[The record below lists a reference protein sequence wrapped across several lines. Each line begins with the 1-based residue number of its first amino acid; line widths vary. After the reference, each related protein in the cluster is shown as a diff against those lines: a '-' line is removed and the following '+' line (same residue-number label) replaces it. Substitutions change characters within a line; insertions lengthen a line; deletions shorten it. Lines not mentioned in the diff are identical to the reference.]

1 MSRHYCVVNTIWF
14 HGVLAPLDVVRWT
27 NDEQAALDMRR
38 ALHTAPLIVFEV
50 FCTTDF
56 TYKDMIANADRFVAI
71 PGWARP

>member
-14 HGVLAPLDVVRWT
+14 HGVRAPLDVVRWT

-38 ALHTAPLIVFEV
+38 ALN
-50 FCTTDF
+50 
-56 TYKDMIANADRFVAI
+56 MIANADRLVAI